1 MNRYPDFAHCVTA
14 LVNVPAAKAF
24 EFLADPLSLG
34 TWSLGCMRTQ
44 AAQSG
49 AVGEPAAA
57 ARAVSAG
64 GAMAAAA
71 GCAVS
76 AASAT
81 AAVAGPYIGTSLY
94 DDSPA
99 SFDVRSHPELLTIDY
114 FVGDAGNLK
123 PRNSVRI
130 IAGDTCD
137 LSEAQCYVSL
147 MAWRPSRMA
156 DDRWAQL
163 CAAHD
168 AEIWII
174 KARIEGREGSCSYGL

>member
-34 TWSLGCMRTQ
+34 TWSLGCMRTR
-44 AAQSG
+44 AAKSG
-49 AVGEPAAA
+49 AVG
-57 ARAVSAG
+57 
-64 GAMAAAA
+64 
-71 GCAVS
+71 
-76 AASAT
+76 AT
-81 AAVAGPYIGTSLY
+81 AEAEGPYTGTSLY
-94 DDSPA
+94 DDTPA

-137 LSEAQCYVSL
+137 LSDAQCYVSL
-147 MAWRPSRMA
+147 LAWRPARMA

-174 KARIEGREGSCSYGL
+174 KARIEGPHS

>member
-44 AAQSG
+44 STQSS
-49 AVGEPAAA
+49 AVG
-57 ARAVSAG
+57 
-64 GAMAAAA
+64 
-71 GCAVS
+71 
-76 AASAT
+76 AT
-81 AAVAGPYIGTSLY
+81 AAVAAGPYTGTSLY

-99 SFDVRSHPELLTIDY
+99 SFDVRPHRELLLIDY
-114 FVGDAGNLK
+114 LVGDAGNLK

-130 IAGDTCD
+130 IAADTCD
-137 LSEAQCYVSL
+137 LSDAQCYVSL
-147 MAWRPSRMA
+147 MAWRPARMA
-156 DDRWAQL
+156 GDRWAQL

-174 KARIEGREGSCSYGL
+174 KARIEGPGRVPAAERSV

>member
-34 TWSLGCMRTQ
+34 TWSLGCMRIQ

-49 AVGEPAAA
+49 AAGEP
-57 ARAVSAG
+57 
-64 GAMAAAA
+64 
-71 GCAVS
+71 
-76 AASAT
+76 
-81 AAVAGPYIGTSLY
+81 AGPYIGTSLY

-137 LSEAQCYVSL
+137 LPDGQCYVSL
-147 MAWRPSRMA
+147 MAWRPSRMS

-174 KARIEGREGSCSYGL
+174 KARIEGREGSRS

>member
-24 EFLADPLSLG
+24 EFLADPSSLG
-34 TWSLGCMRTQ
+34 TWSLGCMRT
-44 AAQSG
+44 
-49 AVGEPAAA
+49 
-57 ARAVSAG
+57 RAVNSD
-64 GAMAAAA
+64 
-71 GCAVS
+71 
-76 AASAT
+76 
-81 AAVAGPYIGTSLY
+81 AVAGPYIGTSLY

-99 SFDVRSHPELLTIDY
+99 SFDVRSHPELLTVDY

-123 PRNSVRI
+123 PRNSVRV
-130 IAGDTCD
+130 IAADTCD
-137 LSEAQCYVSL
+137 LSDTQCYVSL
-147 MAWRPSRMA
+147 MAWRPARMA

-174 KARIEGREGSCSYGL
+174 KARIEGSEGSHS

>member
-14 LVNVPAAKAF
+14 LVNVPAEKAF

-34 TWSLGCMRTQ
+34 IWSLGCMRTQ
-44 AAQSG
+44 AAKSG
-49 AVGEPAAA
+49 AV
-57 ARAVSAG
+57 

-71 GCAVS
+71 
-76 AASAT
+76 
-81 AAVAGPYIGTSLY
+81 AGPYTGTSLY

-99 SFDVRSHPELLTIDY
+99 SFDVRPHRELLLIDY
-114 FVGDAGNLK
+114 LVGEAGNLK

-130 IAGDTCD
+130 IAADTCGLPD
-137 LSEAQCYVSL
+137 GQCYVSL
-147 MAWRPSRMA
+147 MAWRPARMA
-156 DDRWAQL
+156 ADRWAQL

-174 KARIEGREGSCSYGL
+174 KARIEGPEGSRS

>member
-14 LVNVPAAKAF
+14 LVNVRAAKAF

-44 AAQSG
+44 AAKSG
-49 AVGEPAAA
+49 
-57 ARAVSAG
+57 
-64 GAMAAAA
+64 
-71 GCAVS
+71 
-76 AASAT
+76 
-81 AAVAGPYIGTSLY
+81 AVAGPYIGTSLY

-174 KARIEGREGSCSYGL
+174 KARIEGREGSRS

>member
-24 EFLADPLSLG
+24 EFLADPLALG

-44 AAQSG
+44 A
-49 AVGEPAAA
+49 VK
-57 ARAVSAG
+57 AG
-64 GAMAAAA
+64 G
-71 GCAVS
+71 
-76 AASAT
+76 
-81 AAVAGPYIGTSLY
+81 PYTGTSLY

-99 SFDVRSHPELLTIDY
+99 SFDVRAHPELLLIDY
-114 FVGDAGNLK
+114 LVGDAGNLK

-130 IAGDTCD
+130 IAADTCD
-137 LSEAQCYVSL
+137 LPDAQCYVSL
-147 MAWRPSRMA
+147 MAWRLARMA

-174 KARIEGREGSCSYGL
+174 KARIEGSRL

>member
-1 MNRYPDFAHCVTA
+1 MNRYPDVAHCATA

-34 TWSLGCMRTQ
+34 TWSLGCMRTR
-44 AAQSG
+44 AAKSG
-49 AVGEPAAA
+49 AVGATAGA

-64 GAMAAAA
+64 AAMAAAA
-71 GCAVS
+71 
-76 AASAT
+76 SAT
-81 AAVAGPYIGTSLY
+81 TAAEGPYAGTSLY
-94 DDSPA
+94 DDSLA
-99 SFDVRSHPELLTIDY
+99 SFDIRPHPELLLIDY
-114 FVGDAGNLK
+114 LVGDAGNLK
-123 PRNSVRI
+123 PRNSVRV

-137 LSEAQCYVSL
+137 LSDAQCYVSL
-147 MAWRPSRMA
+147 MAWRPARME

-174 KARIEGREGSCSYGL
+174 KARIEGAGRAPGAERSL

>member
-1 MNRYPDFAHCVTA
+1 MNRYPDFAHSVTA

-49 AVGEPAAA
+49 AVGATAAA
-57 ARAVSAG
+57 A
-64 GAMAAAA
+64 
-71 GCAVS
+71 
-76 AASAT
+76 
-81 AAVAGPYIGTSLY
+81 AAVGPYTGASLY

-99 SFDVRSHPELLTIDY
+99 SFDVRPHPELLVIDY
-114 FVGDAGNLK
+114 LVGDAGNLK

-130 IAGDTCD
+130 IAADTCD
-137 LSEAQCYVSL
+137 LPDGQCYVSL
-147 MAWRPSRMA
+147 MAWRPARMA

-174 KARIEGREGSCSYGL
+174 KARIEGSRS